1 MQRHNNVLLRLFLFA
16 RPYWRQILLAL
27 VFVVSSSAFVL
38 TLPVLLR
45 WAVNTGLSHHDKRL
59 LVIIGLAVVGTAM
72 GRGIFAYGQQ
82 FMAEWIAQRI
92 AYDIRNKIYNHLQS
106 LSFAYHDKAQTGQI
120 M

>member
-1 MQRHNNVLLRLFLFA
+1 MPRRNNVLLRLFLFA

-38 TLPVLLR
+38 PLPVLLR

-72 GRGIFAYGQQ
+72 GRGLFAYGQQ
-82 FMAEWIAQRI
+82 FMAEGVAQRI
-92 AYDIRNKIYNHLQS
+92 AYGIRDKIYNHL
-106 LSFAYHDKAQTGQI
+106 HRPR
-120 M
+120 